1 MLSPLFTSKL
11 MIRARAVML
20 KICRGAKFKPSVTWK
35 LKPPDIA
42 PSKEEITL
50 WSVWSFCKSH
60 PLSPS
65 LPPNLPPKLLLSIW
79 ELVTTVTKIKSNTAK
94 TQNEKNTNK
103 GLKCIFPPHPL
114 LKVIKES
121 KDVTSKKLK
130 KEISDMLIT
139 CILLSWSQFIPV
151 KVIQGCHTHMHPLA
165 VSELLITLDD
175 NENQN

>member
-42 PSKEEITL
+42 PSREEITL

-65 LPPNLPPKLLLSIW
+65 LPPDLPAKLLLSIW
-79 ELVTTVTKIKSNTAK
+79 ELVNMVTKLTKSNTVK
-94 TQNEKNTNK
+94 TRNEKNTK
-103 GLKCIFPPHPL
+103 
-114 LKVIKES
+114 KVYNAYS
-121 KDVTSKKLK
+121 H
-130 KEISDMLIT
+130 LI
-139 CILLSWSQFIPV
+139 LSW
-151 KVIQGCHTHMHPLA
+151 K
-165 VSELLITLDD
+165 
-175 NENQN
+175 